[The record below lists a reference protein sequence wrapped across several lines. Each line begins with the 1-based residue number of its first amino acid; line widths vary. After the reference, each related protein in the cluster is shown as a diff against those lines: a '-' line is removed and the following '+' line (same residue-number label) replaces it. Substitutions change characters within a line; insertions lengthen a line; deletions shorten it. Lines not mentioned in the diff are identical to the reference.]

1 MLAYGQRFWLLA
13 PMFKRILIATNF
25 EDGLHRLTHCLSE
38 LYTGGVQQ
46 VNFVHSMEWEGDSH
60 GLPEDPTPM
69 IEATKRRLLESCG
82 SIPEDMTVEALV
94 QIGKPAAVIR
104 QAYEK
109 FQPEVLLVGMAIR
122 NLLVEKVFGST
133 TMEALS
139 RAPIP
144 VLVLRPQLIATF
156 TLDELRLRSRNLFRS
171 VLVTYDFSEFA
182 DHLLNR
188 LIEQIQYNGEQQLH
202 TIWVLYVIDPSS
214 RQHQSGDLQQQKQE
228 YEQKLEELKQRFAGD
243 IPEVEI
249 KTEVRIGAPVKE
261 ILMAAGEADMTAIA
275 TASGNVGSFWEWSIR
290 STTGEL
296 LRKSWHSVLFFPSSS
311 ST

>member
-1 MLAYGQRFWLLA
+1 MLAYGQSFWLLA
-13 PMFKRILIATNF
+13 SMFKRILIATNF
-25 EDGLHRLTHCLSE
+25 EDGLHRFTHCLSE
-38 LYTGGVQQ
+38 LHKGGVQQ
-46 VNFVHSMEWEGDSH
+46 VSFVHSMEWEGEDH
-60 GLPEDPTPM
+60 GLPEDPTPE
-69 IEATKRRLLESCG
+69 IEATRRRLLESCG
-82 SIPEDMTVEALV
+82 SIPAGMTVDAVV
-94 QIGKPAAVIR
+94 QIGKPTTVIR

-109 FQPEVLLVGMAIR
+109 FQPEAFLVGMAIR

-139 RAPIP
+139 RSPIP

-156 TLDELRLRSRNLFRS
+156 TLDELRLRSQNLFRS

-182 DHLLNR
+182 DHLLDR
-188 LIEQIQYNGEQQLH
+188 LIQQIKHSGKQQLH

-214 RQHQSGDLQQQKQE
+214 RQHQSRDLQQRKQE
-228 YEQKLEELKQRFAGD
+228 YEQKLEELKHRFAGD
-243 IPEVEI
+243 IPQVEI

-261 ILMAAGEADMTAIA
+261 ILLAAGEADMTAIA

-296 LRKSWHSVLFFPSSS
+296 LRKSWHSVLFFPSPSS
-311 ST
+311 P